1 MNATDFVGTW
11 QLVSYFDIDDSDTR
25 SEGPLGEAPRGLLM
39 YEPHGHMSVSMM
51 RTDGAIGANPFM
63 GYAGTWRQSGMEMVH
78 AITVCSNPAW
88 ADTEQVRQCTLAGD
102 THLDRRGAGGWP
114 APAPS
119 ADLAAGPARRLNSPP
134 SRITLFRND
143 SHSGT

>member
-102 THLDRRGAGGWP
+102 TLTLIGAAQVDGRPQRRVLTW
-114 APAPS
+114 
-119 ADLAAGPARRLNSPP
+119 RRVRLVA
-134 SRITLFRND
+134 
-143 SHSGT
+143 